1 MKPELPAKKP
11 VAQKDRPR
19 RPGRPKA
26 DTGDQRLR
34 LLDSAAA
41 LFGQNGIAATSIAAI
56 ARDAK
61 VTPALVHYYFGSRDA
76 LVDALVEERI
86 RPLINAA
93 TATPDLAS
101 DDPRTLLHA
110 FVTAFATLMTTH
122 PWLPPLYVREVLSE
136 GGQLRERIIGGIAM
150 PVAKRLAA
158 ALTSARKQ
166 KRLPADLDPRL
177 LVVSVMALVLFPLA
191 AMPIWKRVFNVS
203 TIRPRQ
209 LIDHTLALID
219 HGIAL
224 P

>member
-1 MKPELPAKKP
+1 MKVEPPVKKRS
-11 VAQKDRPR
+11 AQKDRPR

-34 LLDSAAA
+34 LLDSAAT
-41 LFGQNGIAATSIAAI
+41 LFGQHGIAATSIAAI

-76 LVDALVEERI
+76 LVEERI
-86 RPLINAA
+86 RPLIDTA

-101 DDPRTLLHA
+101 GDPRTLLHA
-110 FVTAFATLMTTH
+110 FVTTFATLMMAH

-158 ALTSARKQ
+158 ALAGARKQ
-166 KRLPADLDPRL
+166 KRLPSDLDPRL

-203 TIRPRQ
+203 TLRPRQ